1 MAGGRLTGRFF
12 AIAILA
18 LAAIQNAIG
27 QDSHYWSS
35 QYGTQAQLLGGLVV
49 GSSNDLSSTFY
60 NPGALALTK
69 DSALVL
75 STLSQQFTDIT
86 LHLLSEPPIEAES
99 NVGGPSPGIF
109 ALRLP
114 PISSAD
120 RGLPSPILSARTSR
134 SISTGEQLW
143 ASRVW
148 LLRTMLFS
156 SRTSPKRGSASR
168 GQARS
173 QTPLLLVGPG
183 MSHPC
188 RSASGPRRSGR
199 LQRPDGRGS
208 TIIQFLD
215 FYYNNFR
222 TLFKIGLFSTTGP

>member
-114 PISSAD
+114 PD
-120 RGLPSPILSARTSR
+120 
-134 SISTGEQLW
+134 
-143 ASRVW
+143 
-148 LLRTMLFS
+148 
-156 SRTSPKRGSASR
+156 
-168 GQARS
+168 
-173 QTPLLLVGPG
+173 LVGGQGLAFSYIVRQDVKVDLHGRTIVGVPG
-183 MSHPC
+183 VAAANDAFLVQNISETWVGLSWAGKIADSIALGGTWYVAPMSQ
-188 RSASGPRRSGR
+188 RQRAQTIRQAATPRWAG
-199 LQRPDGRGS
+199 QHHHTVP
-208 TIIQFLD
+208 
-215 FYYNNFR
+215 
-222 TLFKIGLFSTTGP
+222 